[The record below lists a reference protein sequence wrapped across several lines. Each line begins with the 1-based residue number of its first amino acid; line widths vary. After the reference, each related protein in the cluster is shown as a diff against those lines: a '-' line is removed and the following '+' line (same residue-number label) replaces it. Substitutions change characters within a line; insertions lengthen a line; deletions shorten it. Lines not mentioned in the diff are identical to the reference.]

1 MISWFLILIIL
12 YPYIHEAAEYIQWS
26 SGSQVVV
33 TPVVFTCQV
42 RISISG
48 LLLVACMHYPVSH
61 LWFSHTAYNNFF
73 QQLYKTHQN
82 SCTGPLPKHR
92 HLRDMKSRTARTGE
106 AAPHGLSLQSKML
119 AWVATVA
126 ARLST
131 QWQSGKQT
139 PLPYVLL
146 SKSKPNLVSAE
157 IIEWN
162 DNRNQFTASPGSSE
176 NSQMVVPREAAA
188 QAMRNPRREL
198 QCHRECH
205 LTLSLAAS
213 KSLDSLQSSICV
225 CFHLPRRCCLDQSE
239 EPDSARPQQSNK
251 LPKGKPKNET
261 VPAVPV
267 ISCPRCLTC
276 SSQGKAMH
284 VRNSLGAPNKGKLE
298 ACASG
303 PNWATGGA
311 LVSKK
316 SGSLAN
322 WLGKKWFSVLCTVWV
337 HVHV

>member
-1 MISWFLILIIL
+1 
-12 YPYIHEAAEYIQWS
+12 
-26 SGSQVVV
+26 
-33 TPVVFTCQV
+33 
-42 RISISG
+42 
-48 LLLVACMHYPVSH
+48 
-61 LWFSHTAYNNFF
+61 
-73 QQLYKTHQN
+73 
-82 SCTGPLPKHR
+82 
-92 HLRDMKSRTARTGE
+92 MKSRTARTGE
-106 AAPHGLSLQSKML
+106 AAPHGLSLQSKIL
-119 AWVATVA
+119 ARVATVA
-126 ARLST
+126 VRLST

-162 DNRNQFTASPGSSE
+162 DNPSTASPGSSE

-213 KSLDSLQSSICV
+213 KSLDSLQCSICV
-225 CFHLPRRCCLDQSE
+225 CFHLPRRCCRDQSG

-284 VRNSLGAPNKGKLE
+284 AGNSLGAPNKGKLD

-322 WLGKKWFSVLCTVWV
+322 WLGKNDSLYCALCGYMCMYCIDIQLGMWEKLAQKTLKCYIYSYTFFQMLFLIARTMLQTLSINLSKLCIIVCYKLTLL
-337 HVHV
+337 